1 MPGTELFGA
10 EERKEIEDVLST
22 GIMFRFNHDAQRNN
36 VWKAKD
42 FEHEVKNITN
52 AKYALAVSNGSA
64 AIMAALAASGGRK
77 SS

>member
-36 VWKAKD
+36 SASSIKTT
-42 FEHEVKNITN
+42 KNVLN
-52 AKYALAVSNGSA
+52 FVFN
-64 AIMAALAASGGRK
+64 
-77 SS
+77 